1 MILLERIEE
10 HLRGG
15 LSFWDAVMEIV
26 REDDLEPS
34 EFVKTLDPLI
44 IERLKQSALDEKLV
58 RPSFASETQ
67 SNELIDGFFH

>member
-10 HLRGG
+10 HLHGG

>member
-10 HLRGG
+10 HLQNG

>member
-1 MILLERIEE
+1 MILLERIEK
-10 HLRGG
+10 HLQGG